1 MPRTKG
7 EVETLLARLDECPAG
22 DLEAQDLDFKDVTRA
37 DPRTVARLAVEM
49 AVCMANGGGG
59 TVVFGVADRVV
70 GRDEAIRGV
79 PRELDVNRLRR
90 AVYDSTEPKITPVF
104 EEVSVPEG
112 TGRLLAMHVHPGM
125 PPYTDTAGWGTIR
138 MGKDCKPLT
147 GALRRRLLE
156 ESREG
161 DLTAVTINVPTAKW
175 VAASAIEALR
185 EAAGREDAP
194 DDLLELGDEDLLDA
208 MGVLRD
214 GRPTLAAL
222 LLAGSPAAI
231 REHVPNYDWTHLRM
245 ASDTEY
251 SDRMDGNDAIP
262 VALARIV
269 DRIMA
274 DNPIETVR
282 SPLYH
287 FEYRTYPEVALREAL
302 LNAFCH
308 ANYRIASPILVKQH
322 ADHIEITNPGGLL
335 GGITPD
341 NILHHDPVT
350 RNHCL
355 VGALAR
361 LRLVNRSNLG
371 VRRIYKSLLIEG
383 KAPPHLHDLGD
394 AVRITFRAS
403 RISPAFRNFVAEE
416 TSKGISH
423 SVDELLL
430 FRHLLREWVVGTP
443 VAAKVCQRTPD
454 GVREILSRMEA
465 RGYLDRQGR
474 GRDAYWTLPPTVYDQ
489 LSDRGGRERK
499 ARDDPQTIRT
509 RVLDLLRERA
519 AEGLEPLANGDL
531 RRITGLDRQQVVR
544 LIHRLKEEGQVTII
558 GHGRGARYVYTG
570 SRKGISGEMSDVR

>member
-1 MPRTKG
+1 MPRTAR
-7 EVETLLARLDECPAG
+7 EVEALLARLDERPAG
-22 DLEAQDLDFKDVTRA
+22 DLEAQDLDFKDVTQA
-37 DPRTVARLAVEM
+37 DPQTVARLAVKM

-70 GRDEAIRGV
+70 GRDEAIQGV
-79 PRELDVNRLRR
+79 PHELDVSRLRR

-125 PPYTDTAGWGTIR
+125 PPYTDTAGRGTIR
-138 MGKDCKPLT
+138 IGRDCQPLT

-161 DLTAVTINVPTAKW
+161 DLTTGTINVPTTKW
-175 VAASAIEALR
+175 LAASAIETLR
-185 EAAGREDAP
+185 EAASREDAP
-194 DDLLELGDEDLLDA
+194 DDLLEMGDEDLLDA

-262 VALARIV
+262 VALERIL

-282 SPLYH
+282 NRLHH
-287 FEYRTYPEVALREAL
+287 FEYRTHPEVALREAL

-308 ANYRIASPILVKQH
+308 ANYRIASPILVKQY

-355 VGALAR
+355 VGALTR

-383 KAPPHLHDLGD
+383 KAPPHLYDLGD

-403 RISPAFRNFVAEE
+403 RISPAFRNFIAEE
-416 TSKGISH
+416 TSKGIVH

-430 FRHLLREWVVGTP
+430 FKHLLREWVVGTSR
-443 VAAKVCQRTPD
+443 AAEVCQRTPD
-454 GVREILSRMEA
+454 GVQEILSRMEA
-465 RGYLDRQGR
+465 RGYLDQQGK
-474 GRDAYWTLPPTVYDQ
+474 GRNAYWTLPPIMYDR
-489 LSDRGGRERK
+489 LSDPGGRERK
-499 ARDDPQTIRT
+499 ARKDPQTIRS
-509 RVLDLLRERA
+509 RVLDLLQQRA

-544 LIHRLKEEGQVTII
+544 LIHKLKEEGQVAIS
-558 GHGRGARYVYTG
+558 GHGRGARYVYVG
-570 SRKGISGEMSDVR
+570 SMRGTAREMLDAR

>member
-1 MPRTKG
+1 
-7 EVETLLARLDECPAG
+7 
-22 DLEAQDLDFKDVTRA
+22 
-37 DPRTVARLAVEM
+37 
-49 AVCMANGGGG
+49 
-59 TVVFGVADRVV
+59 
-70 GRDEAIRGV
+70 
-79 PRELDVNRLRR
+79 
-90 AVYDSTEPKITPVF
+90 
-104 EEVSVPEG
+104 
-112 TGRLLAMHVHPGM
+112 MHVHPGM
-125 PPYTDTAGWGTIR
+125 PPYTDTRQDEAR
-138 MGKDCKPLT
+138 FASGKDCQPLT

-161 DLTAVTINVPTAKW
+161 DLTATTIDVPTAEW
-175 VAASAIEALR
+175 LAASASEALR
-185 EAAGREDAP
+185 EAASREDAP
-194 DDLLELGDEDLLDA
+194 DDLLELGNEDLLDA
-208 MGVLRD
+208 MGVLHD

-262 VALARIV
+262 VALGRIV

-282 SPLYH
+282 SRLHH

-308 ANYRIASPILVKQH
+308 ANYRIASPILVKQY

-383 KAPPHLHDLGD
+383 KAPPNLRDLGD
-394 AVRITFRAS
+394 AVRITLRAS

-416 TSKGISH
+416 ASKGIVH

-454 GVREILSRMEA
+454 EVREILFRMEA
-465 RGYLDRQGR
+465 REYLDGQGR
-474 GRDAYWTLPPTVYDQ
+474 GRDAYWTLPPTVYDR
-489 LSDRGGRERK
+489 LSDREGRERK
-499 ARDDPQTIRT
+499 ARNDPQTDEDESSRSSSRACGGRLGAASERGSAPHHGT
-509 RVLDLLRERA
+509 RPAAGRSPDPKAQGGGTGNDRRARKRGEVRLHRISGNEVSGGMLDVRLNKMYQETASKLFCDTFNAPMLEKCVTNIVSSNWMTHSSAHLCAMPTCVWKELLDRVPARMTPNLTRYRPRSRRA
-519 AEGLEPLANGDL
+519 APICGGYE
-531 RRITGLDRQQVVR
+531 
-544 LIHRLKEEGQVTII
+544 
-558 GHGRGARYVYTG
+558 
-570 SRKGISGEMSDVR
+570 